1 MLALTKIKKIYIIDH
16 LTVDHLT
23 MEQKRMRYQ
32 KFLCEAV
39 KYPAFIYATKEC
51 STSSK
56 MYG

>member
-1 MLALTKIKKIYIIDH
+1 MLALSKQSID
-16 LTVDHLT
+16 LNLT